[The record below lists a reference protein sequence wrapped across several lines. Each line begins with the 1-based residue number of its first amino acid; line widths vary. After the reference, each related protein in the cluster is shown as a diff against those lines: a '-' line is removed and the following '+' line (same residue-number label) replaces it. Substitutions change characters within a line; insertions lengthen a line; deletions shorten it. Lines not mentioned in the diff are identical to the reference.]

1 MNYIKGK
8 SKYSKRLSK
17 KQLRKIID
25 QDIDKMKYNK
35 LVYLYNYIQKII
47 ESWKIWE
54 GYVID
59 MSEQEEI
66 YQAIQNA
73 TGRTYTEKEMR
84 DILSLKK

>member
-35 LVYLYNYIQKII
+35 LVYLYNYIQKIV
-47 ESWKIWE
+47 ES
-54 GYVID
+54 
-59 MSEQEEI
+59 
-66 YQAIQNA
+66 
-73 TGRTYTEKEMR
+73 
-84 DILSLKK
+84 